1 MYISR
6 VEINI
11 NNRKRIRDLTHLG
24 AFHNWVEQSFPNEI
38 KNRVRT
44 RKLWRID
51 RLYGKNYLIVISSEK
66 PDFNLLE
73 YCGVENSAETK
84 SYDKVLD
91 NIANGK
97 RMRFRVVLNP
107 VVAVSSGLNK
117 RGKIKPICNND
128 EDLKNFLIEKSQKNG
143 FLLNTKE
150 FAIVSKT
157 CETFRKKNEK
167 KVKLIKVTYE
177 GILTVE
183 NTEIFRKTLIT
194 GIGKKK
200 AYGFGLLTV
209 LPIG

>member
-51 RLYGKNYLIVISSEK
+51 RLYGKNYLIIISSEK

-73 YCGVENSAETK
+73 YYGVENSAETK

-91 NIANGK
+91 NISNGK

-107 VVAVSSGLNK
+107 VVSVSNGLNK
-117 RGKIKPICNND
+117 RGKVKPVCSND
-128 EDLKNFLIEKSQKNG
+128 EDLKKFLIERSKKNG
-143 FLLNTKE
+143 FLLSTEE
-150 FAIVSKT
+150 FTIVNKT
-157 CETFRKKNEK
+157 CENFRKKNDK
-167 KVKLIKVTYE
+167 KVRLNKVTYE
-177 GILTVE
+177 GILTVD
-183 NTEIFRKTLIT
+183 NAEIFRRTLIT